1 MRSRPG
7 TSPIASNR
15 TKPTPNSDKREK
27 RPQFCENGLVDIE
40 AHVLK
45 HCIED
50 LTVRT
55 IRRFLALPLLLAVA
69 GCTTFNDYWANEHR
83 TPEPEPVP
91 VAERPVEEPLQA
103 NHFELASPEQTVV
116 GEPQVVLAREEDTF
130 SDLARAYG
138 LGYDELVAANP
149 EINPWL
155 PGADTPILLP
165 TQFVLP
171 PNIREGVVLN
181 IASKRLFYFP
191 ETPEG
196 QAAVVKT
203 YPIGI
208 GRVGWET
215 PLGKTTVIS
224 KAVDP
229 VWYVPQSVRKEH
241 AEMGDPL
248 PSVVPAGPDNP
259 LGSRV
264 LKLDI
269 PGYLI
274 HGTNQPYGVGMRVS
288 HGCVRLYP
296 ENIEYLYELVDIGEE
311 VQIINE
317 PFLLG
322 AVDGELIFEAH
333 APLEDD
339 PVDPQDRLNALF
351 VAFGE
356 TAGNELTL
364 ATEKNIRAISGVGNG
379 VPARVAK
386 GAQDNAMLYARRVQ
400 NIVTDDPDAP
410 TLTEVRE
417 MMDAAQQEAE
427 EALGEKPPSDAVVS
441 DAGGDQS

>member
-1 MRSRPG
+1 
-7 TSPIASNR
+7 
-15 TKPTPNSDKREK
+15 
-27 RPQFCENGLVDIE
+27 
-40 AHVLK
+40 
-45 HCIED
+45 
-50 LTVRT
+50 
-55 IRRFLALPLLLAVA
+55 LLLLGA
-69 GCTTFNDYWANEHR
+69 CTTFNDYWADADSIAER
-83 TPEPEPVP
+83 DPAPIPVN
-91 VAERPVEEPLQA
+91 ERPVEEPIPA
-103 NHFELASPEQTVV
+103 NHFELASAEQSVV
-116 GEPQVVLAREEDTF
+116 GTPQVVLANEEDTF

-149 EINPWL
+149 GINPWL
-155 PGADTPILLP
+155 PGTDTPILLP

-171 PNIREGVVLN
+171 PDIREGVVLN

-191 ETPEG
+191 KMPDG
-196 QAAVVKT
+196 QNQVVKT

-215 PLGKTTVIS
+215 PLGSTSVIA

-229 VWYVPQSVRKEH
+229 VWYVPQSVRREH

-248 PSVVPAGPDNP
+248 PSVIPAGPDNP

-296 ENIEYLYELVDIGEE
+296 ENIEYLYELVEIGEP

-322 AVDGELIFEAH
+322 ELDGKLMFEAH

-339 PVDPQDRLNALF
+339 PVSPEDRFNDLF
-351 VAFGE
+351 VSFGE
-356 TAGNELTL
+356 SANNELSI
-364 ATEKNIRAISGVGNG
+364 EVENSIRFVAEQGIG
-379 VPARVAK
+379 VPVSVDAN
-386 GAQDNAMLYARRVQ
+386 GAGDAMNYARRVH
-400 NIVTDDPDAP
+400 NIVAPDANAP
-410 TLTEVRE
+410 SLTEVRE
-417 MMDAAQQEAE
+417 MMDEAEQEA
-427 EALGEKPPSDAVVS
+427 
-441 DAGGDQS
+441 DQT

>member
-1 MRSRPG
+1 MNTPIQIFRQAG
-7 TSPIASNR
+7 TVIA
-15 TKPTPNSDKREK
+15 
-27 RPQFCENGLVDIE
+27 L
-40 AHVLK
+40 
-45 HCIED
+45 
-50 LTVRT
+50 
-55 IRRFLALPLLLAVA
+55 FLLS
-69 GCTTFNDYWANEHR
+69 GCTTFNDYWALNTEE
-83 TPEPEPVP
+83 PEPEPVP
-91 VAERPVEEPLQA
+91 IAERPVEEPIPA
-103 NHFELASPEQTVV
+103 NHFELLSAEQSVV

-149 EINPWL
+149 DINPWL

-171 PNIREGVVLN
+171 PDAREGVVLN

-191 ETPEG
+191 QMPEG
-196 QAAVVKT
+196 QPQVVKT

-215 PLGKTTVIS
+215 PLGSTTVVA

-229 VWYVPQSVRKEH
+229 VWYVPLSVRQEH

-248 PSVVPAGPDNP
+248 PSVVPAGPENP

-296 ENIEYLYELVDIGEE
+296 ENIEYLYELIAIGEK

-317 PFLLG
+317 PYLLG
-322 AVDGELIFEAH
+322 ELDGELIFEAH
-333 APLEDD
+333 EPLEDD
-339 PVDPQDRLNALF
+339 LIEPADRLNDLF

-356 TAGNELTL
+356 APGNELTV
-364 ATEKNIRAISGVGNG
+364 AIESNIRAISDIANG

-386 GAQDNAMLYARRVQ
+386 GPDDDAMLFARRVE
-400 NIVTDDPDAP
+400 NVVTEDPNAP
-410 TLTEVRE
+410 TLSEVQE
-417 MMDAAQQEAE
+417 MMDEVEE
-427 EALGEKPPSDAVVS
+427 EAKQTAS
-441 DAGGDQS
+441 DQS